1 LEPRIHFAGPRDIG
15 SFAKFFYHGQDRFGR
30 LVEELEVF
38 VETAPV
44 QVGWENQDS
53 FADLLDRLRNFIER
67 GGEGLDVFTLERR
80 NESFAELFGELLRD
94 LFVLAPAVD
103 EFVQALGRIVV
114 LQFSQEVHQ
123 MMDATVRLLRAGF
136 EQIKEFL
143 IVAEEFSNRKHGMA
157 FAPRD

>member
-1 LEPRIHFAGPRDIG
+1 ML
-15 SFAKFFYHGQDRFGR
+15 
-30 LVEELEVF
+30 L
-38 VETAPV
+38 ETAPV
-44 QVGWENQDS
+44 EVGRENQDS
-53 FADLLDRLRNFIER
+53 FADLLDRLRDFIER

-103 EFVQALGRIVV
+103 KFVQALGRIVM

-123 MMDATVRLLRAGF
+123 MMDAAVRLLRAGF

-143 IVAEEFSNRKHGMA
+143 V
-157 FAPRD
+157 